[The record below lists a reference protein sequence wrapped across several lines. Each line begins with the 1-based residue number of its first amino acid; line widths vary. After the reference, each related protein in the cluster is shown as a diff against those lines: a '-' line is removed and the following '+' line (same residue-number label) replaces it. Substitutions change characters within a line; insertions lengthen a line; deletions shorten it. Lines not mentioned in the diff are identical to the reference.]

1 MRIQKEIENVER
13 VKNRVATVPLTMEDA
28 VEFHKQV
35 VDRIEKDRKDINKE
49 LGIGDVEE
57 DGFTGA
63 SKETKKVSTPEL
75 KKMKLSE
82 SLFESLNE
90 ALPTGKRVLQIS
102 MDVLLDRGI
111 SAGSVIEHIKENTGL
126 DILGYDAEYDL
137 TQEYNDSGWFDDS
150 SNEALPESKRVL
162 QISMDVLLDDTTP
175 ADSVVEQIKKATDL
189 DILGYNAEYDLTQE
203 YVNSGWFNE
212 SLTEAVDY
220 ETYVNNVVKKV
231 SNEDLLNIYVRLSNS
246 SDIFYTETKDYKDFH
261 IAHEVILGR
270 MDGLSDEE
278 IIDKILSFKNE
289 SLNEGYFITDF
300 NKLKRI
306 LKKIADNP
314 DSIVTD
320 PDYTTIDVI
329 NGKNCYCIYE
339 NGVEDHIIDSI
350 VHKLE
355 NDFSTDVEVFDV
367 ETNSNNID
375 FNKLPDAAKEDLEEY
390 GEEELNRNY
399 YRCIALKNDINESL
413 NEELEDTDG
422 WGDEIEYILSESFSE
437 LENLMYEVRNCRRG
451 SYTGCETAEELADY
465 THRLAEDLDECS
477 YEIKANRNSI
487 NESFM
492 EGGNT
497 FTPVK
502 TTILDKVDE
511 GEDPLTYNEPWDEVQ
526 YINNLASEVEEELDL
541 IVEADTGTIQF
552 TAEAG
557 TGDSVA
563 IDYSDL
569 NEEEYRILAESSS
582 EEEFKNN
589 YRSFLL
595 DLFENPFNES
605 LNEDGLIL
613 PPEVQAQK
621 DKEEKE
627 RQEREKEAEFRR
639 QTQREIE
646 RDEAREKAKEERDKQ
661 KKIKK
666 EKEEKERQIKNQM
679 WKEKDWVAEREKA
692 GGFDKLNLDRYSQE
706 EKDHLKKAFDEF
718 DKDETAQAR
727 YKRDKEKKEREARR
741 EKISKG
747 IKKAGEL
754 PGEVVNAAKKGLSK
768 SGIHLNF

>member
-1 MRIQKEIENVER
+1 MRIQKEIDNVER

-82 SLFESLNE
+82 SLFKEE
-90 ALPTGKRVLQIS
+90 VLS
-102 MDVLLDRGI
+102 ED
-111 SAGSVIEHIKENTGL
+111 
-126 DILGYDAEYDL
+126 
-137 TQEYNDSGWFDDS
+137 
-150 SNEALPESKRVL
+150 
-162 QISMDVLLDDTTP
+162 
-175 ADSVVEQIKKATDL
+175 
-189 DILGYNAEYDLTQE
+189 
-203 YVNSGWFNE
+203 
-212 SLTEAVDY
+212 VDY

-289 SLNEGYFITDF
+289 SLNEGYYNDDVDE
-300 NKLKRI
+300 I
-306 LKKIADNP
+306 L
-314 DSIVTD
+314 
-320 PDYTTIDVI
+320 
-329 NGKNCYCIYE
+329 
-339 NGVEDHIIDSI
+339 
-350 VHKLE
+350 
-355 NDFSTDVEVFDV
+355 
-367 ETNSNNID
+367 
-375 FNKLPDAAKEDLEEY
+375 
-390 GEEELNRNY
+390 
-399 YRCIALKNDINESL
+399 NDIENILHDNGLDGFYPFVNSPSGDWISIDCGSDSSVRPQIAKVLKAAGYNADYDEYDDYIEIDLTDLCESL

-451 SYTGCETAEELADY
+451 SYTSCETAEELADY
-465 THRLAEDLDECS
+465 IHRLAEDLDECS
-477 YEIKANRNSI
+477 YEIKANKDNI
-487 NESFM
+487 NESFT

-502 TTILDKVDE
+502 TIILDKVDE

-526 YINNLASEVEEELDL
+526 YINRLVSEVEEELDFV
-541 IVEADTGTIQF
+541 VEADTGNIQF
-552 TAEAG
+552 TAEGG
-557 TGDSVA
+557 TGDSVT

-569 NEEEYRILAESSS
+569 NEEEYKILAESSS

-613 PPEVQAQK
+613 PPEVQAQR
-621 DKEEKE
+621 EKE
-627 RQEREKEAEFRR
+627 EREKEE
-639 QTQREIE
+639 RERE
-646 RDEAREKAKEERDKQ
+646 EAQA
-661 KKIKK
+661 
-666 EKEEKERQIKNQM
+666 EKERIQAEKEKARLKDKL
-679 WKEKDWVAEREKA
+679 WAEKDWVAEREKA
-692 GGFDKLNLDRYSQE
+692 EAEGKELDLSKYSKEEQDAINQGFDDFAN
-706 EKDHLKKAFDEF
+706 
-718 DKDETAQAR
+718 DETAQAQ
-727 YKRDKEKKEREARR
+727 YKRDKERKEKEEREKAEKEKQ
-741 EKISKG
+741 EKITKG
-747 IKKAGEL
+747 IEKVGKL
-754 PGEVVNAAKKGLSK
+754 PGELINAAKSGLAK

>member
-13 VKNRVATVPLTMEDA
+13 VKNRVATAPLTMEDA

-90 ALPTGKRVLQIS
+90 AVPTDKRVLQIS
-102 MDVLLDRGI
+102 MDVLLDTRI

-137 TQEYNDSGWFDDS
+137 TQEYNDSGWS
-150 SNEALPESKRVL
+150 EALPEGKRVL
-162 QISMDVLLDDTTP
+162 QISMDVLLDDTTS

-203 YVNSGWFNE
+203 YVDSGWFNE
-212 SLTEAVDY
+212 SLNEDVDY

-231 SNEDLLNIYVRLSNS
+231 SNENLLNIYARLSNS
-246 SDIFYTETKDYKDFH
+246 PDIFFTDNKDHKDFN

-278 IIDKILSFKNE
+278 IISKLLSFKNE
-289 SLNEGYFITDF
+289 SLNEGYYGYYNDDVDEILSDIENILHDNGLDGFYPFVNSSSGDWISIDCGSDSSVRPRMAEVLKAAGYNADYDEYDDYIEIDLTD
-300 NKLKRI
+300 L
-306 LKKIADNP
+306 
-314 DSIVTD
+314 
-320 PDYTTIDVI
+320 Y
-329 NGKNCYCIYE
+329 
-339 NGVEDHIIDSI
+339 
-350 VHKLE
+350 
-355 NDFSTDVEVFDV
+355 
-367 ETNSNNID
+367 
-375 FNKLPDAAKEDLEEY
+375 
-390 GEEELNRNY
+390 
-399 YRCIALKNDINESL
+399 ESL

-422 WGDEIEYILSESFSE
+422 WGDEIEYILNESFSE

-451 SYTGCETAEELADY
+451 SYTSCETVEELADY
-465 THRLAEDLDECS
+465 IHRLAEDLDECS
-477 YEIKANRNSI
+477 YEIKANRDSI
-487 NESFM
+487 NESFI

-502 TTILDKVDE
+502 TIILNKVDE

-541 IVEADTGTIQF
+541 VVEADTGTIQF

-557 TGDSVA
+557 IGDSVT

-627 RQEREKEAEFRR
+627 RQEQEKEAEFRR

-646 RDEAREKAKEERDKQ
+646 RDEAREKAKEERDELRE
-661 KKIKK
+661 IEK
-666 EKEEKERQIKNQM
+666 EKKEKERQIKNQM

-692 GGFDKLNLDRYSQE
+692 GGFDNLDLDGYSQE

-727 YKRDKEKKEREARR
+727 YKRQQQEKAAKDAEEARNKKV
-741 EKISKG
+741 EKATNIIG
-747 IKKAGEL
+747 KAGEMPSKL
-754 PGEVVNAAKKGLSK
+754 VNAAKKGLSGP
-768 SGIHLNF
+768 GIHLNF